1 MQEEKSAVSIEVH
14 SNTKNI
20 DLPNKM
26 DDDEEDSH
34 LTLDQQEQRDE
45 MTALDNI
52 LNDCTA
58 EATSEA
64 GGGQKKRVF
73 SHSVVAESGGLT
85 GGRMDAHLAQVEQV
99 RQEQDGRCR
108 GALGIS
114 SSFPLYFLGRCRRL
128 VLGGEAGRERVSR
141 AI

>member
-1 MQEEKSAVSIEVH
+1 
-14 SNTKNI
+14 
-20 DLPNKM
+20 M
-26 DDDEEDSH
+26 DDDEEDSN

-52 LNDCTA
+52 LNDCT

-64 GGGQKKRVF
+64 GGGQRRRVF
-73 SHSVVAESGGLT
+73 SYSVVAESGGLT

-114 SSFPLYFLGRCRRL
+114 FSFPLYFLGRCRRL